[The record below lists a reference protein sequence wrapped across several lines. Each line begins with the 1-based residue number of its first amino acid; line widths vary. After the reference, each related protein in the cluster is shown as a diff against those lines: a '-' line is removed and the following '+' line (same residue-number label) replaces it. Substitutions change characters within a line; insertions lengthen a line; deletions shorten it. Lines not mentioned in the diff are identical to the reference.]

1 MPLRHWKKV
10 LCYCCVCLSVVW
22 IKGRLQ
28 SLGLRGMWGQREEE
42 ENILRLLEG
51 SCWFSVLLGRGM
63 VYWAAQLVVV
73 PALLISTPCC
83 VGDVKHI
90 PNAAVTKCLVGIASP
105 LGLDME
111 HLGGHL
117 LPAGKTKSPKSEL
130 SVEPWRKLIA
140 VHPLAPQV
148 WARQPVPA
156 DTSPLSAA
164 HGCLCSSYFL
174 CVAAK
179 QMFWMNLAGR
189 GAAPSPIALFAEL
202 LFSIKSLNFSTFSV

>member
-28 SLGLRGMWGQREEE
+28 SLGLREMWGQREEE

-90 PNAAVTKCLVGIASP
+90 SNAAVTKCLAGIASP

-140 VHPLAPQV
+140 HKKCEQGSQYLLTHHLSLQHMGVFV
-148 WARQPVPA
+148 PV
-156 DTSPLSAA
+156 TFSVLQQNKCF
-164 HGCLCSSYFL
+164 G
-174 CVAAK
+174 
-179 QMFWMNLAGR
+179 WIWLAGEQL
-189 GAAPSPIALFAEL
+189 PLPLHCLQL